1 MTARQILAVIVLLAR
16 QSSCALPIDL
26 HEGLFMP
33 LADCS
38 NVTNA
43 VATVHMEHMNVV
55 IGSLRP
61 MTPCHFLHPLL
72 REGTNICKSI
82 NVDYELVIEN
92 RSRYLYLAGVQSL
105 ASGYDSL
112 ELDFLTL
119 NGNIVVVKKK
129 LPPYISNRPVTN
141 IIQPNVQWRSPV
153 SLDVRLWDI
162 PRGFAT
168 NTITFFRPRFA
179 FGSYVVE
186 GMYHRTL
193 RELSST
199 SKKVR
204 DFKDREGE
212 LIGPWQL
219 FSPTQTC
226 WRAWMDYDKR

>member
-1 MTARQILAVIVLLAR
+1 MIARQVLAVIVLLAR

-26 HEGLFMP
+26 HEGLFLP
-33 LADCS
+33 LEGCS
-38 NVTNA
+38 DVTNA
-43 VATVHMEHMNVV
+43 VATVHMEYVNVDN
-55 IGSLRP
+55 GNLRAMAP
-61 MTPCHFLHPLL
+61 YHFLHPLL
-72 REGTNICKSI
+72 MDGTNICKSI

-92 RSRYLYLAGVQSL
+92 RSRHLYSVGVQWL

-119 NGNIVVVKKK
+119 NGNIVVINKK
-129 LPPYISNRPVTN
+129 LPPYISDRPVTN
-141 IIQPNVQWRSPV
+141 IIRPNVQWRSPV

-186 GMYHRTL
+186 GMYYRTL
-193 RELSST
+193 RELPST

-204 DFKDREGE
+204 DFNDREGE

-226 WRAWMDYDKR
+226 WRAWMDYGNR